1 MNKMFCIFALVM
13 STAIF
18 GCTNKETKVVT
29 ENGKAVELQIKGNA
43 NTIKVETVEIDGVEY
58 LVLHDEYNQRF
69 AICPK
74 VNGKHA
80 K

>member
-1 MNKMFCIFALVM
+1 MKRIVFTAMLALV
-13 STAIF
+13 F
-18 GCTNKETKVVT
+18 CGCRNQETKVI
-29 ENGKAVELQIKGNA
+29 EQDGKAVQLQIQGSNS
-43 NTIKVETVEIDGVEY
+43 TVKVETVMIDGVEY
-58 LVLHDEYNQRF
+58 LVLHDEMNQRF

>member
-1 MNKMFCIFALVM
+1 MKRIFFTAALLLVL
-13 STAIF
+13 S
-18 GCTNKETKVVT
+18 GCRNQETKVVEQNGQAT
-29 ENGKAVELQIKGNA
+29 ELHIKGSHS
-43 NTIKVETVEIDGVEY
+43 TIKVESVMIDGVEY
-58 LVLHDEYNQRF
+58 LVLHDETNQRF